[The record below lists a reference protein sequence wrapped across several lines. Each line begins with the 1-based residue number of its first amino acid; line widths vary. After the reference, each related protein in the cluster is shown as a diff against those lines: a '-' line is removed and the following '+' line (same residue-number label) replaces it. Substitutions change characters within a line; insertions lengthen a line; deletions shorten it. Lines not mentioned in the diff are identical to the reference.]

1 MKTELANASRLEA
14 CGEMKPAAEIN
25 RIIVR
30 QLERHKQK
38 YECDFDLMLEVGCLC
53 AVVFRGLAE
62 CQKHGEEI

>member
-38 YECDFDLMLEVGCLC
+38 GQSHE
-53 AVVFRGLAE
+53 
-62 CQKHGEEI
+62 HTEI